1 MTILVTGAAGLL
13 GGALVAALIEAG
25 HAVIGLVHRESVLRD
40 NAGQVLGAKPLDA
53 AALPPRLTVLHGDV
67 SQPGLGLD
75 SAAHEWLERHVSA
88 IIHCAA
94 LVRFDAAWEALE
106 KVNVAGTR
114 HVAQLCPKARLI
126 HVSTAYVC
134 GLQDGLITEA
144 RCKAAGPFG
153 NDYERSKAHAEA
165 ELHRLRPGAIIARP
179 SIIVGERASGRIR
192 SFDTIYRAFKF
203 IAEGKI
209 AAVPAS
215 PQATL
220 NFVPIDH
227 VVQGIA
233 ALVESPAADGRIVHL
248 AARDAVPVERFL
260 RLIGEIEGLSSPRI
274 HAPAA
279 RTGGR
284 ASVAERLA
292 RPYWGYFQRHPAF
305 ATDAL
310 AELTGLAAPV
320 MDDAALLRQI
330 AFCAEAGFIRAN
342 PDQRISG

>member
-13 GGALVAALIEAG
+13 GGALIAALIEAG
-25 HAVIGLVHRESVLRD
+25 HAVVGLVHRETVLRD
-40 NAGQVLGAKPLDA
+40 NAGKALAAPLLDLA
-53 AALPPRLTVLHGDV
+53 APPPRLCVLRGDV

-75 SAAHEWLERHVSA
+75 SAALAWLDHHVSA

-94 LVRFDAAWEALE
+94 LVRFDAEWAALAA
-106 KVNVAGTR
+106 VNVAGTR
-114 HVAQLCPKARLI
+114 HVAQLCPDARLI

-134 GLQDGLITEA
+134 GLQDGLIAEA
-144 RCKAAGPFG
+144 PCHPAGPFG

-165 ELHRLRPGAIIARP
+165 ALRRLRPDAIIARP
-179 SIIVGERASGRIR
+179 SIIVGEQASGRIR

-220 NFVPIDH
+220 SFVPIDH

-233 ALVESPAADGRIVHL
+233 ALVETPTADGSIVHL
-248 AARDAVPVERFL
+248 AARDAVPAERFL
-260 RLIGEIEGLSSPRI
+260 RLIGAIEGLSSPRI
-274 HAPAA
+274 VAPEA
-279 RTGGR
+279 RVGGR

-292 RPYWGYFQRHPAF
+292 RPYWGYFQRCPAF
-305 ATDAL
+305 ATAAL